1 MVAREPGE
9 SDADYELRQRD
20 HRHSKSRCLASSSL
34 EEEEEKESRAAGS
47 AAGSELGAAGSAAPV
62 VIAEEREEKEEAP
75 KKETRESPKP
85 GATPKIGF
93 YKRQQS
99 YPSRHLEVE
108 TARSATSPGG
118 TRRPAVTL
126 IGLAN
131 PADQEATQTSQ
142 VRGLRGQSEIR
153 QGSGPDPS
161 ERLELNPRPPSQ
173 SSAPDAPWN
182 RPRGSELKRTHSKG
196 FRLRFAQSRQYRDLR
211 GQLSL
216 AKEPWIE
223 GTDRQVWKTATR
235 DL

>member
-20 HRHSKSRCLASSSL
+20 HRHSKSRCLASSSS

-62 VIAEEREEKEEAP
+62 VIAEEREEKEE
-75 KKETRESPKP
+75 
-85 GATPKIGF
+85 
-93 YKRQQS
+93 S
-99 YPSRHLEVE
+99 YPGRHLQVE

-118 TRRPAVTL
+118 TRRPAATL

-173 SSAPDAPWN
+173 SPAPDAPWN

-196 FRLRFAQSRQYRDLR
+196 FRLRSAQSRQYRNLR

-216 AKEPWIE
+216 AKRPWIE